1 MNKYNEEFEM
11 VMEKYG
17 LLRTVIRE
25 RFPSKLK
32 LSSEFIQAFQEE
44 FKRQTADTLEENE
57 DGTNTTVPGRNRHT
71 VIREFHKAVKFLTK
85 GI

>member
-1 MNKYNEEFEM
+1 MDQYNKEFETI
-11 VMEKYG
+11 MEKYG

-32 LSSEFIQAFQEE
+32 LSQEFIQAFQEE
-44 FKRQTADTLEENE
+44 FKRQTAPVVTEDEEGNE
-57 DGTNTTVPGRNRHT
+57 LRTEGRNRHT
-71 VIREFHKAVKFLTK
+71 VIREFQKAVKFLTK

>member
-1 MNKYNEEFEM
+1 MNQYNKEFEM

-32 LSSEFIQAFQEE
+32 LSPEFIQAFQEE

-57 DGTNTTVPGRNRHT
+57 DGTSTTIPGRNRHT
-71 VIREFHKAVKFLTK
+71 VIREFQKAVKFLTK

>member
-1 MNKYNEEFEM
+1 MDQYNKEFETI
-11 VMEKYG
+11 MEKYG

-44 FKRQTADTLEENE
+44 FKRQTSPVVTEDEEGNE
-57 DGTNTTVPGRNRHT
+57 VRTEARNRHT
-71 VIREFHKAVKFLTK
+71 VIREFQKAVKFLTK

>member
-1 MNKYNEEFEM
+1 MDQYNKEFDTI
-11 VMEKYG
+11 MEKYG

-32 LSSEFIQAFQEE
+32 LSPEFIQAFQEE
-44 FKRQTADTLEENE
+44 FKRQTAPVVTEDEEGNE
-57 DGTNTTVPGRNRHT
+57 VRNEGRNRHT
-71 VIREFHKAVKFLTK
+71 VIREFQKAVKFLTK